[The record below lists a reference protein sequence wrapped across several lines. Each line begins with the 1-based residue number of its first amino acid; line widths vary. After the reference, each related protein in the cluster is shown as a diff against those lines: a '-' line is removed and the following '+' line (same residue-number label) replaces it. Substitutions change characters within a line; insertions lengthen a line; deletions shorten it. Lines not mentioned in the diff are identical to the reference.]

1 MPIFVEVLLGHD
13 AEVVVTI
20 FDVVLL
26 LDAVGFDEPI
36 FVVVLLLDEV
46 DVINGLDVVAFP
58 TVLDVQGVVGDV
70 MCILLSTK
78 KGEPQGGFSKTS
90 KNIVLKILNFQ

>member
-46 DVINGLDVVAFP
+46 DVVNGLDVVDFP

-70 MCILLSTK
+70 LCILL
-78 KGEPQGGFSKTS
+78 
-90 KNIVLKILNFQ
+90 

>member
-13 AEVVVTI
+13 SEVVVTI

-36 FVVVLLLDEV
+36 CVVVLLLDEV
-46 DVINGLDVVAFP
+46 DVVNGLDVVDFP

-70 MCILLSTK
+70 LCILL
-78 KGEPQGGFSKTS
+78 
-90 KNIVLKILNFQ
+90 